1 MCHFL
6 SSLTLMDIV
15 SLELAFIN
23 LFTQSTGYR
32 MDLLSSRAT
41 TSRFLPICCS
51 LCNLFSLSTCL
62 WLENLNLLHFHP
74 STACISDFNNVRQQG
89 LSLFF
94 TTALCLM
101 FRDPVNVNFGRLAH
115 SVNNMTPSL
124 LQLLNWANGEMEINN
139 NSAVAS
145 LLPHICTQKAI
156 RFDNESVSVV
166 KAQWLCMHFIK
177 WFVVSCCWAN
187 RRTNERFS
195 LLRLSFS
202 KPVPMFS
209 WKLLHSADKW
219 NMSGIIISQGLLVAT
234 TATKVCLWWVFEETK
249 SPHRK
254 EVILLFFVCG
264 RRFAPLIMVSR
275 WIN

>member
-1 MCHFL
+1 MCVFVYFIGFIDERYSFNPHYYAQLAWNPCVTSFL
-6 SSLTLMDIV
+6 HSLWWILCLLNWHSLISSPNRPAIEWICCLV
-15 SLELAFIN
+15 
-23 LFTQSTGYR
+23 
-32 MDLLSSRAT
+32 SRAT

-202 KPVPMFS
+202 
-209 WKLLHSADKW
+209 
-219 NMSGIIISQGLLVAT
+219 
-234 TATKVCLWWVFEETK
+234 
-249 SPHRK
+249 
-254 EVILLFFVCG
+254 
-264 RRFAPLIMVSR
+264 
-275 WIN
+275 